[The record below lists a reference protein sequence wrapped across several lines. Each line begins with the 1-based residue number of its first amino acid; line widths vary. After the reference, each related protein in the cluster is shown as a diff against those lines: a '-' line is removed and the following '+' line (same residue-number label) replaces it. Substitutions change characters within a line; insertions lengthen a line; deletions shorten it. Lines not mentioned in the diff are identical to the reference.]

1 MLYLNLFI
9 NVLVKNPIKAVLFIV
24 TGFSL
29 SLLLGQ
35 SEKIQNSL
43 MGSLPKMN
51 ETPHFFALIDN
62 KISSQ
67 SIRRKLMGL
76 PGVMGVRNL
85 PGDKIQKQL
94 QGILGDVGEDLASE
108 VGIPDVS
115 GLKISFAPNLEIR
128 SQKLIKQY
136 LTRLTGEDKLT
147 MGPTIGEE
155 KKNKKWL
162 TSFKESLKLKIGTII
177 IVMASILYLF
187 LGLGLGSDLGREAYL
202 VERFS
207 RRKNVIQVTAG
218 IGFLGASALMLL
230 PSVLLG
236 DANLIGVGIFFG
248 LTFIAYLITTTRG
261 WRTT

>member
-9 NVLVKNPIKAVLFIV
+9 NVLIKNPIKAVLFIV

-62 KISSQ
+62 KVSSQ

-94 QGILGDVGEDLASE
+94 QTILGDVGEDLASE

-115 GLKISFAPNLEIR
+115 GLKISFAPNLEVR
-128 SQKLIKQY
+128 SQRLIKQY

-162 TSFKESLKLKIGTII
+162 TSFKDSLKLKIGTIVI
-177 IVMASILYLF
+177 AIASILYLF
-187 LGLGLGSDLGREAYL
+187 LGFGLGTDLGREAYL

-218 IGFLGASALMLL
+218 IGFLGASVLMLM
-230 PSVLLG
+230 PSILLG
-236 DANLIGVGIFFG
+236 NANLAGIGIFFG
-248 LTFIAYLITTTRG
+248 LTFIAYIITTTRG